1 MESSKHNLRDSEFW
15 RAHVLQA
22 EEFSGTYASYCESN
36 GLSKSTFNA
45 HKKRLG
51 FTRVSKSKRRAFVEV
66 APICNLSKEPPKTRS
81 ERTLPNPRW
90 VAEVLM
96 AMVGER

>member
-1 MESSKHNLRDSEFW
+1 MELSDNKLRDPEFW
-15 RAHVLQA
+15 RAHILKA
-22 EEFSGTYASYCESN
+22 EESSGTYAGYCESN
-36 GLSKSTFNA
+36 GLSKSTFHA

-51 FTRVSKSKRRAFVEV
+51 FSRVSKSKRRAFVEV
-66 APICNLSKEPPKTRS
+66 TPICELSKEPSRARS
-81 ERTLPNPRW
+81 ESRLPDPRW